1 MKRLLALRL
10 GTKFNILVVSLLLLF
25 SLIISVILN
34 IVVSDAIKST
44 ATEKAKGDLQLGYIA
59 LDAKYPG
66 DWHVKNDELYKG
78 STLVNGN
85 EEMVDYIGELT
96 NGTVTIFLG
105 DTRVTTNVVNN
116 GKRAVGTQ
124 ASQEVINQTLVNGKN
139 YYGEANVVGHI
150 YQTAYQPIKDKD
162 GSIIGMWYVGA
173 PITMVGTAMKQV
185 NIALIATL
193 AILIAVATVVTV
205 AFSRRIKRRLLEL
218 ETALNRAGNGD
229 FTFDVNDQT
238 GDEISLL
245 ASSYGKMRLNL
256 VALVCKIRE
265 SAETVAASSEEL
277 YAGAEETAKASD
289 TIAASLQ
296 EVAGATNEQVLSTE
310 HLNDTVN
317 QMSFGIKQI
326 SESSIEVQH
335 STANNLKD
343 AKQGIE
349 IVGRT
354 RKQVETI
361 DDMTKL
367 TSNYMDNLHEKSREI
382 GNIINM
388 ITDISEQTN
397 LLALNAAIE
406 AARAGDQGRGFAVVA
421 EEVRKLAEQSNQSAH
436 QISALILGIQGDIK
450 QSVDSMEN
458 GRLAINEG
466 IELASTAEDSFR
478 KINDSIH
485 LVDDQIRNVSEAAQ
499 KIDKGTGQILVTLD
513 EITTKIHRTSD
524 SAQNVAAATEEQSAS
539 MQEVYASSQG
549 LSKLA
554 EELKEAVHSFN
565 I

>member
-66 DWHVKNDELYKG
+66 DWQVKNDELYKG

-105 DTRVTTNVVNN
+105 KTRVITNVIVD
-116 GKRAVGTQ
+116 GKRAIGTE
-124 ASQEVINQTLVNGKN
+124 ASQEVINHTLVNGHH

-150 YQTAYQPIKDKD
+150 YQSAYQPIKDKD

-173 PITMVGTAMKQV
+173 PIKMVGTAMKQV

-193 AILIAVATVVTV
+193 AILIAIATIVTVV
-205 AFSRRIKRRLLEL
+205 FSRRIKKRLLEL
-218 ETALNRAGNGD
+218 ETALNQAGNGN
-229 FTFDVNDQT
+229 FTYDVNDQT
-238 GDEISLL
+238 GDEISML
-245 ASSYGKMRLNL
+245 ARSYGKMRLNL
-256 VALVCKIRE
+256 VDLVCKIRE

-289 TIAASLQ
+289 MIAASLQ
-296 EVAGATNEQVLSTE
+296 EVAEATNEQVLSTD
-310 HLNDTVN
+310 HLNETVH
-317 QMSFGIKQI
+317 QMSSGIKQI
-326 SESSIEVQH
+326 SESSIDVQH

-367 TSNYMDNLHEKSREI
+367 TSNYIAHLHEKSREI
-382 GNIINM
+382 GNIIKM

-406 AARAGDQGRGFAVVA
+406 AARAGDHGRGFAVVA

-436 QISALILGIQGDIK
+436 QISELILGIQGDIK

-466 IELASTAEDSFR
+466 LELASTAEDSFR
-478 KINDSIH
+478 KINESIQI
-485 LVDDQIRNVSEAAQ
+485 VDNQIRNVSVAAQ
-499 KIDKGTGQILVTLD
+499 EIDKGTGQILVTLE

-524 SAQNVAAATEEQSAS
+524 SAQNVASATEEQSAS

-549 LSKLA
+549 LSSLA
-554 EELKEAVHSFN
+554 EELRDAVHTFK

>member
-78 STLVNGN
+78 ATLVNGN

>member
-25 SLIISVILN
+25 SLIVSVIIN
-34 IVVSDAIKST
+34 IVVTDAIKST

-105 DTRVTTNVVNN
+105 DTRVITNVINN
-116 GKRAVGTQ
+116 GKRAIGTT
-124 ASQEVINQTLVNGKN
+124 ASQEVVTKTLKNGQN

-150 YQTAYQPIKDKD
+150 YQTAYQPIMDKD
-162 GSIIGMWYVGA
+162 GAIIGMWYVGA
-173 PITMVGTAMKQV
+173 PINMVGTAVKQV
-185 NIALIATL
+185 NLALLTTL
-193 AILIAVATVVTV
+193 IVLIAVATIVTMI
-205 AFSRRIKRRLLEL
+205 FSRRIRKRLFEL
-218 ETALNRAGNGD
+218 ETALEKAGDGD
-229 FTFDVNDQT
+229 FTYVVHDKT
-238 GDEISLL
+238 GDEISML
-245 ASSYGKMRLNL
+245 ASSYGKMRQSL
-256 VALVCKIRE
+256 VSLILKIRE
-265 SAETVAASSEEL
+265 SAETVAASSEQL

-289 TIAASLQ
+289 MIAASLQ
-296 EVAGATNEQVLSTE
+296 EVAGATNEQVVSTE
-310 HLNDTVN
+310 HLNGTVN
-317 QMSFGIKQI
+317 EMSSGIKQI
-326 SESSIEVQH
+326 SDNSKEVQQ
-335 STANNLKD
+335 STTNNLKD
-343 AKQGIE
+343 AEQGIE
-349 IVGRT
+349 IVGKT

-367 TSNYMDNLHEKSREI
+367 TSNYIDQLHVKSREI

-421 EEVRKLAEQSNQSAH
+421 EEVRKLAEQSNRSAH
-436 QISALILGIQGDIK
+436 QISELILGIQGDIK

-466 IELASTAEDSFR
+466 LELATTAEASFR
-478 KINDSIH
+478 KINESIQI
-485 LVDDQIRNVSEAAQ
+485 VDNQIRNVSAAAQ
-499 KIDKGTGQILVTLD
+499 KIDEGTGHILVTLD
-513 EITTKIHRTSD
+513 EITTKIHHTSD
-524 SAQNVAAATEEQSAS
+524 SAQNVASATEEQNAS

-554 EELKEAVHSFN
+554 EELRDAVQTFK